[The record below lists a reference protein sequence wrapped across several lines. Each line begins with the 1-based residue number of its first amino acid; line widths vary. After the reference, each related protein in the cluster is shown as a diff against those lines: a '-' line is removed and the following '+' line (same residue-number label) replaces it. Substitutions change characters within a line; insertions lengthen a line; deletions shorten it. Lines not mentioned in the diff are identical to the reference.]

1 MRAFLV
7 VLSRALLLWFGILV
21 FHNFSISVDKHTET
35 ILNVLA
41 SVHQGQILNFI
52 FRL

>member
-7 VLSRALLLWFGILV
+7 VLSRVLLLWFGILV
-21 FHNFSISVDKHTET
+21 FHNLVVDKHIE
-35 ILNVLA
+35 IRLNVLA